1 MGYPSPVVPQM
12 QAEWGK
18 SALSDFQ
25 WTFFNSITALSAI
38 IGPFFT
44 KLLLIPRFKLGRRIS
59 CFIIAVVGTGSWL
72 ILLGNAQNRFWVGM
86 IARALLGVV
95 IGAFSALCPMYI
107 VELAPA
113 DMTGFFGSL
122 AQLSIASGI
131 VVVYLVGSWISWKY
145 NAVVGAVICG
155 LLCVLVWFVPESPAT
170 AQELEA
176 AEEQNSHA
184 ANGDDETKESIFS
197 SPHFG
202 RLLAGIA
209 FMFFQQF
216 SGINAILTNLTELF
230 TQAGVELESGY
241 ASTITGAAQV
251 IACLCAGFLIEKLGR
266 RVVWIISF
274 SLITLTDLLYGISN
288 IPSLRESNTFP
299 NWFPILVIFVNLL
312 GFGAGAGP
320 IPWFIISEMFPSSVR
335 ATAVS
340 IVSTSNWILAF
351 AVLQLFPELVKGLQ
365 LWGCFVL
372 YAALSLG
379 GTIFGVF
386 YVKNPTETGK
396 DDDMAVQP

>member
-1 MGYPSPVVPQM
+1 M
-12 QAEWGK
+12 
-18 SALSDFQ
+18 
-25 WTFFNSITALSAI
+25 
-38 IGPFFT
+38 GPFFT
-44 KLLLIPRFKLGRRIS
+44 KLLLMPRFKLGRRIS
-59 CFIIAVVGTGSWL
+59 AFIIAVVGTGSWL
-72 ILLGNAQNRFWVGM
+72 ILLGNAQSRFWVGM
-86 IARALLGVV
+86 IASALLGFV

-107 VELAPA
+107 VELAPP

-122 AQLSIASGI
+122 AQLAIATGI
-131 VVVYLVGSWISWKY
+131 VVVYLVGSWITWLYS
-145 NAVVGAVICG
+145 AIVGAVICG
-155 LLCVLVWFVPESPAT
+155 LMAVLIWFVPESPAT

-176 AEEQNSHA
+176 ANQEDGQASQN
-184 ANGDDETKESIFS
+184 DDEEKESIFS

-216 SGINAILTNLTELF
+216 SGINAILTNLTDLF
-230 TQAGVELESGY
+230 TQGGVELESGY

-274 SLITLTDLLYGISN
+274 AMITLTDLLYGIYN
-288 IPSLRESNTFP
+288 IPSLRDNHTFP

-379 GTIFGVF
+379 ATIFGIF
-386 YVKNPTETGK
+386 YVKNPIDTGK
-396 DDDMAVQP
+396 DEKGNDLAVQP